1 MYKPSW
7 VLSCGIFL
15 VGSGCGALDPN
26 AGDQEEPKAQL
37 QNYALRQNET
47 FNLAGAAETAHT
59 SGVIDTSNPF
69 FLVRGTNPRTCET
82 CHAASQGWTISA
94 MGAATKFYL
103 SDGLDPLFNLVD
115 TGSRPDADVSTSQA
129 RRETF
134 DSTIDR
140 AVIRFTRTINPA
152 AEFAVAAVSDPSGFS
167 DTTRVSAFRRPSPTA
182 NESKVPNTGWAGG
195 PATAGVPAAL
205 AATAVGATRLHG
217 QRVEP
222 LSPEDAAAERD
233 FMFGVIFAQSYDW
246 LAGRLDADGARG
258 GAQNLMAQPFYE
270 GINDITGGDPQGHP
284 FNRKV
289 FNIFDAWEN
298 EQPSP
303 TVSPWQAAARASI
316 YRGQELFNS
325 YEFTVSDVKGLNDVL
340 GQPVAAVTC
349 STCHN
354 TPNVGG
360 HSVFRQFDI
369 GSANE
374 ENCGAALPILTLQN
388 KTTGETRK
396 VCDMGRATGSGLW
409 NDIGKFRAPPLRGLA
424 ARAPYFHDGQMGT
437 IWDVVQYYDRHFSM
451 GLSTQQKLDLTAFL
465 RAL

>member
-15 VGSGCGALDPN
+15 AGAGCGLEPE
-26 AGDQEEPKAQL
+26 AGDQEESKAQL

-47 FNLAGAAETAHT
+47 FNHAGAAETAHT

-69 FLVRGTNPRTCET
+69 FKAMGTNPRTCES
-82 CHAASQGWTISA
+82 CHMASQGWTISA
-94 MGAATKFYL
+94 PAVALKFHL

-115 TGSRPDADVSTSQA
+115 TGTRPDADVSTSAA
-129 RRETF
+129 RRQTF
-134 DSTIDR
+134 DSMIDR
-140 AVIRFTRTINPA
+140 AVIRFTRVINPA

-182 NESKVPNTGWAGG
+182 NESKVPHTGWAGG

-205 AATAVGATRLHG
+205 LATANGATRLHS

-222 LSPEDAAAERD
+222 LPVADAEAERD
-233 FMFGVIFAQSYDW
+233 FMFGVIFAQSYDF

-258 GAQNLMAQPFYE
+258 GAQHLMAQPYYD
-270 GINDITGGDPQGHP
+270 GINDITGADPQGHP
-284 FNRKV
+284 FNKKV
-289 FNIFDAWEN
+289 FDLFDAWAN
-298 EQPSP
+298 QNPAQSSNP
-303 TVSPWQAAARASI
+303 IQAAARAAI

-325 YEFTVSDVKGLNDVL
+325 YEFTVSNVKGLNDVL
-340 GQPVAAVTC
+340 GQPNAPVTC

-354 TPNVGG
+354 TPNVGA

-374 ENCGAALPILTLQN
+374 ENCGAALPIITLQN
-388 KTTGETRK
+388 KATGETRK

-424 ARAPYFHDGQMGT
+424 SRAPYFHDGQMRT
-437 IWDVVQYYDRHFSM
+437 IWDVVDYYDSHFAM
-451 GLSTQQKLDLTAFL
+451 GLSLQQKVDLTAFL

>member
-15 VGSGCGALDPN
+15 LGSGCGGLGAESSS
-26 AGDQEEPKAQL
+26 QEEPKAEL

-47 FNLAGAAETAHT
+47 FNHAGAGETAHT
-59 SGVIDTSNPF
+59 SGVIDTTNPF
-69 FLVRGTNPRTCET
+69 FLVMGPNPRTCET

-94 MGAATKFYL
+94 SAVALKFYL
-103 SDGLDPLFNLVD
+103 SNGLDPLFNLVD
-115 TGSRPDADVSTSQA
+115 TGSRPDADISTSQA

-134 DSTIDR
+134 DTTIDR
-140 AVIRFTRTINPA
+140 ALIRFTRTINPA
-152 AEFAVAAVSDPSGFS
+152 AEFSVAEVNDPSGFS
-167 DTTRVSAFRRPSPTA
+167 DATRVLAFRRPSPTA

-205 AATAVGATRLHG
+205 AATAGGATRLHG

-222 LSPEDAAAERD
+222 LTLADTEAERD
-233 FMFGVIFAQSYDW
+233 FMFGVIFAQSYDF

-258 GAQNLMAQPFYE
+258 GAQHLMAQPFYV
-270 GINDITGGDPQGHP
+270 GINDITGADPQGHA

-289 FNIFDAWEN
+289 FDIFDAWAN
-298 EQPSP
+298 GGGGSNPL
-303 TVSPWQAAARASI
+303 QAAARASI

-340 GQPVAAVTC
+340 GQPSAAVTC

-369 GSANE
+369 GTANE
-374 ENCGAALPILTLQN
+374 ENCGEGLPLITLQN
-388 KTTGETRK
+388 KSTGETRK

-409 NDIGKFRAPPLRGLA
+409 ADIGKFRAPPLRGLA

-437 IWDVVQYYDRHFSM
+437 IWNVVEYYDSRFSM
-451 GLSTQQKLDLTAFL
+451 GLSFQQKVDLTAFL